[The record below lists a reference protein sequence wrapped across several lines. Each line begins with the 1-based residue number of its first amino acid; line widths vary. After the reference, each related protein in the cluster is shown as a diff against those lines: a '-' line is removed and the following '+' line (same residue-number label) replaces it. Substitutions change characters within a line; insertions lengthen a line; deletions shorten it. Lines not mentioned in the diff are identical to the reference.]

1 MTHKKKL
8 TISKAILKIIML
20 VPTLFSVFSNI
31 SVLIGWEARRA
42 GKSIAILLLLSIVAG
57 SIITTIWLCLLAML
71 FLYLISL
78 HWSEIQ
84 ALLCIALL
92 NAVLLIIIGIIMSKV
107 KNNLSFPAVRRQL
120 QIISQLRED

>member
-20 VPTLFSVFSNI
+20 VPTLFSVFNNI
-31 SVLIGWEARRA
+31 RVLVGWEARRA
-42 GKSIAILLLLSIVAG
+42 GKSIAILLLLSILAG

-71 FLYLISL
+71 FLYFISL

-84 ALLCIALL
+84 ALL
-92 NAVLLIIIGIIMSKV
+92 
-107 KNNLSFPAVRRQL
+107 
-120 QIISQLRED
+120 